1 MSIIY
6 SNFYLI
12 RLVLSAY
19 IDTHSIFCNAQQI
32 KKYNNSIEDMLN
44 ADVSVLKGI
53 SKEKIQELLKK
64 LSENENE

>member
-1 MSIIY
+1 MSKIK
-6 SNFYLI
+6 
-12 RLVLSAY
+12 RKLSTEEY
-19 IDTHSIFCNAQQI
+19 RKKAQQI

-64 LSENENE
+64 LNENENE